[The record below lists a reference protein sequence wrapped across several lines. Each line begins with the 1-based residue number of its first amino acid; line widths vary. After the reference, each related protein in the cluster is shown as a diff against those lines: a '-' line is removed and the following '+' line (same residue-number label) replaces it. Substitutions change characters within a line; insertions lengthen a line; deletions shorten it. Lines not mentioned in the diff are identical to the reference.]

1 MRYAMIMAGG
11 AGTRLW
17 PMSRREMP
25 KQLIPFIA
33 RERRTPC
40 SLLELAAERLD
51 GVVPADRR
59 YICTAERYR
68 AIVRERLPA
77 FDDERILGEPE
88 GRDTVNAVGLTAA
101 VLERL
106 DRDAVFAV
114 LTADHVIEPQEVF
127 REAMDTGFRL
137 VEQDESR
144 LVTFAITPTRP
155 ETGYGYVRRGRAIE
169 GFGGRAFVVREFK
182 EKPDADTARR
192 YVESMEYGWNSGM
205 FVFHAAHFM
214 RLLDRHRPESA
225 AGLREIQ
232 AAWGTAHRART
243 LAEVYPTL
251 PKISV
256 DYAIMEPASR
266 DPAATVCTVDMPV
279 RWLDVGSWPS
289 FAETLAPDANANRAA
304 GTGQAI
310 FHECRGSTVV
320 TGGRPGHT
328 VALLGCE
335 GLIVV
340 QTDEAT
346 LVMPAA
352 RAQEL
357 KDLHGKV
364 ADTLR

>member
-25 KQLIPFIA
+25 KQLIPFITRA
-33 RERRTPC
+33 GRAPC

-77 FDDERILGEPE
+77 FDDEHILGEPE

-106 DRDAVFAV
+106 DPDAVFAV
-114 LTADHVIEPQEVF
+114 LTADHVIEPQDDF
-127 REAMDTGFRL
+127 RAAMDTGFRL
-137 VEQDESR
+137 VEQDDSR

-169 GFGGRAFVVREFK
+169 GFGGRAFAVREFK
-182 EKPDADTARR
+182 EKPDAETARR

-232 AAWGTAHRART
+232 AAWQTPHRART

-251 PKISV
+251 PKVSV

-289 FAETLAPDANANRAA
+289 FAETLAPDADGNRAA
-304 GTGQAI
+304 GTGQAV
-310 FHECRGSTVV
+310 FHECRGSLAV

-328 VALLGCE
+328 IAMLGCE

-364 ADTLR
+364 GEGLR